1 MEKQKVLI
9 IEDDAAIREG
19 VRILLE
25 GEGFEVVEAENG
37 LEGLK
42 CLDKEISIVIL
53 DIMMPGISGFRTC
66 EKIREVSNVPVL
78 FLTARSDESDKL
90 LGLTAGGDDYLIK
103 PFSYA
108 ELLARVKAL
117 LRRYMVYDRAA
128 ENETAEKEYLERKD
142 IRISLHGNQIWKSGR
157 EISLSTK
164 EYQILRLLMKNVK
177 HIYSLEEIYESVW
190 QERFSYDCGNTV
202 MVHIRKLRLKVE
214 NDPQKPDYVCTVW
227 GKGYRFGC

>member
-1 MEKQKVLI
+1 M
-9 IEDDAAIREG
+9 
-19 VRILLE
+19 
-25 GEGFEVVEAENG
+25 
-37 LEGLK
+37 
-42 CLDKEISIVIL
+42 IL

-142 IRISLHGNQIWKSGR
+142 IRISLHGNQVWKSGR